1 MKNKTKKV
9 VSLVLTLA
17 ICTFCVPT
25 LGQQSD
31 AVQTKSQLQSQI
43 EDINAKQAELDAKMK
58 QLENDAS
65 QQEEYQ
71 KQLSEQMDL
80 SQQKIDTLQSKI
92 DIINSQ
98 IIESE
103 IKISE
108 KEQQIAENTELFK
121 KRLRAMYVSGN
132 DSTISIILGSTDFY
146 EMVTAI
152 DMVKRVTQ
160 YDKTLVNNM
169 IEQVQTLEAEKQA
182 FTDSMAELSASRDE
196 ISAEVATL
204 SANYEK
210 SAAALN
216 DIQNQQTMSEEEY
229 QQLTAD
235 KLAFQNEIDQ
245 IVAAER
251 AAAEKAARE
260 AAERAAA
267 QAAAQQQGSGYVA
280 NPDLDDPNVTD
291 PSLHKY
297 SNYLSGGYNMYNAT
311 TNGTGLLDGY
321 VGGYFIWPVQSVK
334 TYISSYFTTR
344 YDFMSGGEQHP
355 AIDIAGGGIYGA
367 PILASNS
374 GYVKRAQWSSGY
386 GYNVF
391 IDHGGGYFTLYGH
404 CSALACSAGQWVEK
418 GQVIAYVGATG
429 NATGPHVHFEVWE
442 NYQRANPLNFVN
454 VP

>member
-1 MKNKTKKV
+1 MKNKISKILSV
-9 VSLVLTLA
+9 VSLVTVSALCASTVSPK
-17 ICTFCVPT
+17 I
-25 LGQQSD
+25 D
-31 AVQTKSQLQSQI
+31 AVQSKSELQAQI
-43 EDINAKQAELDAKMK
+43 SDINSKQAELDEKMK
-58 QLENDAS
+58 QLQNDAS

-132 DSTISIILGSTDFY
+132 DSILSIILGSTDFY
-146 EMVTAI
+146 EMVTSI
-152 DMVKRVTQ
+152 DMVKHITE
-160 YDKTLVNNM
+160 YDKTLVNDLLTQ
-169 IEQVQTLEAEKQA
+169 IKTLEEEKA
-182 FTDSMAELSASRDE
+182 SLDASMAELSSSRDE
-196 ISAEVATL
+196 IATEVATL

-267 QAAAQQQGSGYVA
+267 QQQQGSGYVA

-311 TNGTGLLDGY
+311 TDGTGLLDGY

>member
-1 MKNKTKKV
+1 MKNKISKILSV
-9 VSLVLTLA
+9 VSLVTVSALCASTVSPK
-17 ICTFCVPT
+17 I
-25 LGQQSD
+25 D
-31 AVQTKSQLQSQI
+31 AVQSKSELQAQI
-43 EDINAKQAELDAKMK
+43 SDINSKQAELDEKMK
-58 QLENDAS
+58 QLQNDAS

-92 DIINSQ
+92 DIINEQ

-132 DSTISIILGSTDFY
+132 DSILSIILGSTDFY
-146 EMVTAI
+146 EMVTSI
-152 DMVKRVTQ
+152 DMVKHITE
-160 YDKTLVNNM
+160 YDKTLVNDLLTQ
-169 IEQVQTLEAEKQA
+169 IKTLEEEKA
-182 FTDSMAELSASRDE
+182 SLDASMAELSSSRDE
-196 ISAEVATL
+196 IATEVATL

-267 QAAAQQQGSGYVA
+267 QQQQGSGYVA

-311 TNGTGLLDGY
+311 TDGTGLLDGY

>member
-1 MKNKTKKV
+1 MKNKISKILSV
-9 VSLVLTLA
+9 ISLVTVSALCASTVSPK
-17 ICTFCVPT
+17 I
-25 LGQQSD
+25 D
-31 AVQTKSQLQSQI
+31 AVQSKSELQSQI
-43 EDINAKQAELDAKMK
+43 SDINSKQAELDEKMK
-58 QLENDAS
+58 QLQNDAS

-108 KEQQIAENTELFK
+108 KEQQIAANTELFK

-132 DSTISIILGSTDFY
+132 DSILSIILGSTDFY
-146 EMVTAI
+146 EMVTSI
-152 DMVKRVTQ
+152 DMVKHITE
-160 YDKTLVNNM
+160 YDKTLVNDLLTQ
-169 IEQVQTLEAEKQA
+169 IKTLEEEKA
-182 FTDSMAELSASRDE
+182 SLDASMAELSSSRDE
-196 ISAEVATL
+196 IATEVATL

-267 QAAAQQQGSGYVA
+267 QQQGSGYVA
-280 NPDLDDPNVTD
+280 NPDLDDPSVTD
-291 PSLHKY
+291 PSFHRY
-297 SNYLSGGYNMYNAT
+297 SNTLYGGYNMYSSST
-311 TNGTGLLDGY
+311 TGTGLLDRY

-334 TYISSYFTTR
+334 TYISSYYSTR
-344 YDFMSGGEQHP
+344 DDFYAGGEQHP

-374 GYVKRAQWSSGY
+374 GYVKISQKHRQY
-386 GYNVF
+386 GYYVM
-391 IDHGGGYFTLYGH
+391 IDHGGGYFTLYAH
-404 CSALACSAGQWVEK
+404 CSALACSVGQWVEK

-429 NATGPHVHFEVWE
+429 TATGPHCHFEVWE
-442 NYQRANPLNFVN
+442 NYKRANPLNFVN